1 VNGLIQGCLPIMRFS
16 YGAGNSRRLNL
27 AFRDGTLLVVWM
39 MALGTA
45 AIAVFPAQILGL
57 FTASAEM
64 QEYGVT
70 AMRIMAVGYVFCG
83 LSTMVSTYL
92 QATEQVF
99 VSMLLQMMRQFALLV
114 PVMWLLERQLGII
127 GIWLSFPVAEVTTFL
142 AAVLLMR
149 RFQKKQRSL
158 HPAEA

>member
-1 VNGLIQGCLPIMRFS
+1 
-16 YGAGNSRRLNL
+16 
-27 AFRDGTLLVVWM
+27 
-39 MALGTA
+39 
-45 AIAVFPAQILGL
+45 
-57 FTASAEM
+57 
-64 QEYGVT
+64 
-70 AMRIMAVGYVFCG
+70 MRIMAVGYVFCG